1 MRLKSLDHVSLAVS
15 DIDLS
20 LAFYGEAFGYELVFI
35 ERDMEKEIRSM
46 TGLENLSCHLAQMA
60 RPDGGPRLELI
71 EFLDHAIAPQDLPLA
86 AGSGHVG
93 FVVETLDAALQETV
107 SAGAVAI
114 GSITVFPEGRSTY
127 CRAPGGS
134 FFELLEMN
142 ETSAG

>member
-1 MRLKSLDHVSLAVS
+1 MKLKALDHVSLAVA
-15 DIDLS
+15 DIDQS
-20 LAFYGEAFGYELVFI
+20 LAFYGKAFGYELVFI

-46 TGLENLSCHLAQMA
+46 TGLESLSCHLAQMG

-71 EFLDHAIAPQDLPLA
+71 EFHDHAIAPQALPLA

-93 FVVETLDAALQETV
+93 FLVEDLDAALQESV
-107 SAGAVAI
+107 SAGAVPI
-114 GSITVFPEGRSTY
+114 GSVTIFPEGRSTY

-142 ETSAG
+142 ETLAG